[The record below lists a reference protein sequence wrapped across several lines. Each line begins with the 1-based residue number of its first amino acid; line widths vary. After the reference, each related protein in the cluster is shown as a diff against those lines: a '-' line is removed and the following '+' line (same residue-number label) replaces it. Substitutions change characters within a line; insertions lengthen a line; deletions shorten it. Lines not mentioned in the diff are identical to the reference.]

1 MKLSGPLGSPIAR
14 PASNWR
20 KAVAVVLFSI
30 ASATFLS
37 AQTLVSIAVTPAN
50 PSFALGT
57 TEQMTATGT
66 FDDGSTLDITS
77 SVTWTSQHPTI
88 ATVNSQGLAT
98 SVHVGNSRVTAS
110 LSGINGSTRLTIT
123 AAALVSIAVTPA
135 MPSIALGMPQQFTA
149 TGTFTD
155 GSSQNITTTVQWSSS
170 AATVATISN
179 APGSNGLA
187 TSAGVGSTTITAT
200 SAAISGSTTLA
211 VTAATLVSIAVTPAT
226 PSIALG
232 TTQQFTA
239 TGTFTDLHTQ
249 NLTSTATWASNP
261 TSTATIS
268 ATGLATSLA
277 TGTATISATSGA
289 ITGSTV
295 LTVTAA
301 VLVSIAITP
310 PDPTIALGAAQQFTA
325 TGTYSDGTT
334 QNVTSNGH
342 WTSSSG
348 GVATI
353 SNSAGKQGLAT
364 SKSVGMTTIGVTLN
378 AVSSTVILTVS
389 PAALVSIAITPPTP
403 TIPLGATEQFTAT
416 GTYSDG
422 STQGITSVVTW
433 SSSAATVA
441 IISNAAG
448 SNGLAT
454 SAGVGTATITATS
467 GAVSATTTLTIG
479 TAALES
485 LAITPVNP
493 VLPAGATEQFTAT
506 ATFTDGSTEDDT
518 ASVTWSSDAPSV
530 ASINTGGLATAIGT
544 GVAHITAASAS
555 IKNSTT
561 LTVTVPLAPVCS
573 LQAAPAS
580 GKAPLAVTVTA
591 TCAAQTGTGI
601 AATII
606 TLGDGFYQSG
616 ATATHTFV
624 GAGTFTVSV
633 VATDSAGNTSKIA
646 SSTVSVTDAP
656 SFFVGVSN
664 GQIDQFD
671 TSGNLLKTL
680 NIGRGGSVTGMA
692 FDALDALYVTDFTAD
707 GVSKFDGNGN
717 LIGNF
722 GSGYN
727 CQPESIVF
735 DQSGNAYVGETG
747 CSHALLKFDPYG
759 NLLAGSAVT
768 TEVEGSDWID
778 LASDQCT
785 IFYTSQGTTVFRFN
799 ACTGQQLPTFATGL
813 HTGLGLRVLPDGG
826 ALVADDQDIVRLDS
840 AGRTISTYNATGEN
854 CWVSLTLDPDGTS
867 FWAVDFCSSDIVR
880 FDITSGNQLAK
891 FNAGTPTMTVYGI
904 AMRGAPT
911 ATTAAGP
918 LIATQQTP
926 SVTAGQTASFALA
939 FAPVSAALNQT
950 FSFSCANL
958 PIGAACSFSP
968 PTAMATS
975 SGVPPIQVTV
985 STTAAK
991 ASLRPSPFG
1000 HPTLYALC
1008 LLLPGMVLLRDIR
1021 SKATGKKLR
1030 RMTLVVLVVV
1040 LVVVLLSL
1048 LACGGGSPATTS
1060 TPTTNPTPLPPTPSS
1075 LATPAGTYSIV
1086 IQASSNPLVSSTV
1099 VSLTVH

>member
-1 MKLSGPLGSPIAR
+1 MKLSGPLGSPVRR
-14 PASNWR
+14 PAKCR
-20 KAVAVVLFSI
+20 KAVLVVLFSI
-30 ASATFLS
+30 ASATLLS

-66 FDDGSTLDITS
+66 YSDGSTLDITS
-77 SVTWTSQHPTI
+77 SVTWTSQHPSI
-88 ATVNSQGLAT
+88 ATINAQGLAT
-98 SVHVGNSRVTAS
+98 SVAVGTSRVTAS

-135 MPSIALGMPQQFTA
+135 LPSIALGMTKQFTA

-155 GSSQNITTTVQWSSS
+155 QSTQNITTTVQWSSS

-179 APGSNGLA
+179 AAGSNGLA

-200 SAAISGSTTLA
+200 SAAISGNTTLA
-211 VTAATLVSIAVTPAT
+211 VTAATLVSIAVTPAN

-239 TGTFTDLHTQ
+239 TGTFTDSHTQ
-249 NLTSTATWASNP
+249 NLTSTATWDS
-261 TSTATIS
+261 STLTTAVVS
-268 ATGLATSLA
+268 PTGLATSLLP
-277 TGTATISATSGA
+277 GTATISATSGG

-301 VLVSIAITP
+301 VLVSIAISP
-310 PDPTIALGAAQQFTA
+310 LDATIPLGATQQFTA

-334 QNVTSNGH
+334 QDVTATGH
-342 WTSSSG
+342 WTSTSAT
-348 GVATI
+348 VATI

-364 SKSVGMTTIGVTLN
+364 SKSAGTTTIGITLN
-378 AVSSTVILTVS
+378 AVSSSVTLTVS
-389 PAALVSIAITPPTP
+389 PVALVTIAITPPAP
-403 TIPLGATEQFTAT
+403 TISLGTTQQFTAT

-422 STQGITSVVTW
+422 STQAITAVVTW

-441 IISNAAG
+441 TISNTAG

-454 SAGVGTATITATS
+454 SAGVGSAIITATS
-467 GAVSATTTLTIG
+467 GTVSATATLTVG
-479 TAALES
+479 SAALES
-485 LAITPVNP
+485 LAISPLNP
-493 VLPAGATEQFTAT
+493 TILVGGTAQFTAT
-506 ATFTDGSTEDDT
+506 GTFTDGSTQDET
-518 ASVTWSSDAPSV
+518 ASVTWSSDTPAV
-530 ASINTGGLATAIGT
+530 ASISAGGLATGIGP
-544 GVAHITAASAS
+544 GIAHITAASGN
-555 IKNSTT
+555 IKSSTT
-561 LTVTVPLAPVCS
+561 LTVTVPVAPVCT
-573 LQAAPAS
+573 LQVSPAS
-580 GKAPLAVTVTA
+580 GQAPLSVTVTA
-591 TCAAQTGTGI
+591 TCSAQTGAGI
-601 AATII
+601 ATTIL

-616 ATATHTFV
+616 STATHTFV
-624 GAGTFTVSV
+624 SAGTFTVSV
-633 VATDSAGNTSKIA
+633 VATDTTGKSSQAA
-646 SSTVSVTDAP
+646 SSTVSVTDPP

-664 GQIDQFD
+664 GQIEQFD

-680 NIGRGGSVTGMA
+680 NTGRGGSVTGMA

-707 GVSKFDGNGN
+707 GVSKFDGSGN

-722 GSGYN
+722 GTSYN

-735 DQSGNAYVGETG
+735 DQAGNAYVGETG
-747 CSHALLKFDPYG
+747 CSHALLKFDAYG

-799 ACTGQQLPTFATGL
+799 ACTDQQLPVFATGL
-813 HTGLGLRVLPDGG
+813 HTGLGLRILPD
-826 ALVADDQDIVRLDS
+826 ASVLVADQQDIMHLDS
-840 AGRTISTYNATGEN
+840 AGRTIGTYTATGEN

-867 FWAVDFCSSDIVR
+867 FWAVDYCTSDIVR

-891 FNAGTPTMTVYGI
+891 FNSGTPTQTVYGI
-904 AMRGAPT
+904 AMRGAP
-911 ATTAAGP
+911 AVTTAAGP
-918 LIATQQTP
+918 LIAAQQTP
-926 SVTAGQTASFALA
+926 SVTAGQSASFALA

-958 PIGAACSFSP
+958 PVGAACSFSP
-968 PTAMATS
+968 QTAMATS
-975 SGVPPIQVTV
+975 SGVPAIQVTL

-1000 HPTLYALC
+1000 HPLLYAWC
-1008 LLLPGMVLLRDIR
+1008 LLLPGVVLLRDVR
-1021 SKATGKKLR
+1021 RKAKGKKLR
-1030 RMTLVVLVVV
+1030 RMTVVV
-1040 LVVVLLSL
+1040 LVVAALSL
-1048 LACGGGSPATTS
+1048 FACGGGSPATTS
-1060 TPTTNPTPLPPTPSS
+1060 TATNPTPLPPSPSS

-1086 IQASSNPLVSSTV
+1086 LQASSSSLVSSTV